1 MMITKDNLVHSVSK
15 VTVHTQR
22 FPGLFLYL
30 VLQEEA

>member
-1 MMITKDNLVHSVSK
+1 MITKDNLANSVSK
-15 VTVHTQR
+15 VTVNTQL